1 MSSTSSN
8 TLAYFLLDLDEEIDV
23 AGWGEPV
30 TLLLIHTRPSDTGNS
45 ALACVEFPLHPYYL
59 GTSPAGLPR
68 LLRRITADLTD
79 PTGGTA
85 HQVTLAAILDGLL
98 GHDPAAMILA
108 WAVVH
113 HDPYQINGEPRTAR
127 RITAVDTGRRLFSL
141 TQPEGSGPW
150 LRVSPGL
157 PEPTDEDTVSTGL
170 AALLTAASRHA
181 SRHARQPAAP
191 PAGEEPADPR
201 APIFV
206 LGPDDRSLMC
216 LVCGALEG
224 ITCSEMPSMA
234 GYGRDT
240 YTRCGRCGS
249 IETTDPILGIHIT
262 RAPWPVP
269 PATTDGDATP

>member
-1 MSSTSSN
+1 MSSTSRN
-8 TLAYFLLDLDEEIDV
+8 TLAYFLLDLDEEIDA

-30 TLLLIHTRPSDTGNS
+30 TLLLIHTRPRDTGNT
-45 ALACVEFPLHPYYL
+45 ALACVEFPLHPHDR

-79 PTGGTA
+79 PTGATA
-85 HQVTLAAILDGLL
+85 HQMTLAAILDGLL

-113 HDPYQINGEPRTAR
+113 HDRYQINGQPRTAR
-127 RITAVDTGRRLFSL
+127 RITAVDTGGRLFSL

-170 AALLTAASRHA
+170 AALVTAASRHT
-181 SRHARQPAAP
+181 RQPAAP
-191 PAGEEPADPR
+191 PVGDDDPR

-206 LGPDDRSLMC
+206 LGPDDRSLAC
-216 LVCGALEG
+216 RVCGALEG
-224 ITCSEMPSMA
+224 ITCGETPSMA

-240 YTRCGRCGS
+240 HTRCGRCGS
-249 IETTDPILGIHIT
+249 IETTDPIFGIHTT
-262 RAPWPVP
+262 RAPWPAP